1 MEGVVCTDG
10 NLCGFIRR
18 VLLKRLNCKLR
29 RLFTSFLPLSF
40 FLSSLSLKT
49 LSLNSQWGAGGVFV
63 SFCSPETG
71 VLSKTVNRMGVC
83 VAQKFPST
91 LAPVP
96 RLAWP
101 GREVEGAQGPL
112 ARGEDPGHLFCG
124 RGRVPFFSPPPG
136 RLRTSAER
144 GVSAGGG
151 PRFVP
156 TWRAAGRLPPSR
168 SGRAA
173 RPARKP
179 GPRARPSARAWAP
192 ACVPAPR
199 GRGHCGRRAPG
210 LRPARL

>member
-1 MEGVVCTDG
+1 M
-10 NLCGFIRR
+10 
-18 VLLKRLNCKLR
+18 
-29 RLFTSFLPLSF
+29 
-40 FLSSLSLKT
+40 
-49 LSLNSQWGAGGVFV
+49 
-63 SFCSPETG
+63 
-71 VLSKTVNRMGVC
+71 C

-112 ARGEDPGHLFCG
+112 ARGEDPRHLFCG

-156 TWRAAGRLPPSR
+156 TWRAAGGAPAEPLGAR
-168 SGRAA
+168 SPA
-173 RPARKP
+173 RPEAGAPSAAQCP
-179 GPRARPSARAWAP
+179 GLGAGVRPRSPRARPLRPPSTR
-192 ACVPAPR
+192 PAPGTTVDVR
-199 GRGHCGRRAPG
+199 LCPG
-210 LRPARL
+210 SGAAAGP